1 MGVMAVWTFRW
12 VRPDDHPDEQRNPT
26 RGFALVEHDFTP
38 RPAYER
44 LQQAAPRIQMRS
56 TGAYEPTPAERTAAE
71 QGQRLEL
78 AFAGER
84 LDLLIDPGKTGGEL
98 DITVD
103 GKLRESVSIPRGG
116 TTRITVAEGL
126 TDGPHRVTV
135 QIQSEPTDTPPAIE
149 QMIVSRTPIHTWVYP
164 WIFTALI
171 AMTAAVTAS
180 LLWGLWRRRPRS
192 LR

>member
-1 MGVMAVWTFRW
+1 
-12 VRPDDHPDEQRNPT
+12 
-26 RGFALVEHDFTP
+26 
-38 RPAYER
+38 
-44 LQQAAPRIQMRS
+44 
-56 TGAYEPTPAERTAAE
+56 TAAE

-171 AMTAAVTAS
+171 AMTAAVAVS
-180 LLWGLWRRRPRS
+180 FLWGLWRRRS
-192 LR
+192 